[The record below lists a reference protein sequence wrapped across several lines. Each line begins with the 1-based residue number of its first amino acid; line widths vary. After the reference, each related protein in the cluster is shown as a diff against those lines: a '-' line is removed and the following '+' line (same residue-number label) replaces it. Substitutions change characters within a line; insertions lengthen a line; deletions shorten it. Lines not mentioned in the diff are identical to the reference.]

1 MIFILSVV
9 LAVLL
14 LGLADVI
21 FIGIIIGTMWISSKR
36 LKVKQS
42 PEKVNYLL
50 GHHGLLLLLR
60 MTGAYVLALWPIYH
74 LSQWIFTLQNPNNES
89 LFTSIVVLL
98 FILLGLIKIPQ
109 AQKMITN
116 GIFK

>member
-1 MIFILSVV
+1 M
-9 LAVLL
+9 LL

-60 MTGAYVLALWPIYH
+60 MTGVYVLAL
-74 LSQWIFTLQNPNNES
+74 
-89 LFTSIVVLL
+89 
-98 FILLGLIKIPQ
+98 
-109 AQKMITN
+109 
-116 GIFK
+116 

>member
-1 MIFILSVV
+1 MTFILSVV

-36 LKVKQS
+36 LKVKQF

-50 GHHGLLLLLR
+50 GHHGLFPLLR
-60 MTGAYVLALWPIYH
+60 MIEAYVLAL
-74 LSQWIFTLQNPNNES
+74 
-89 LFTSIVVLL
+89 
-98 FILLGLIKIPQ
+98 
-109 AQKMITN
+109 
-116 GIFK
+116 

>member
-1 MIFILSVV
+1 MTFILSVV

-36 LKVKQS
+36 LKVKQF

-50 GHHGLLLLLR
+50 RHHRLLLLLR
-60 MTGAYVLALWPIYH
+60 MTGAYVLAL
-74 LSQWIFTLQNPNNES
+74 
-89 LFTSIVVLL
+89 
-98 FILLGLIKIPQ
+98 
-109 AQKMITN
+109 
-116 GIFK
+116 